1 MPDTPFR
8 VQLRAPGGSEMIPR
22 HGQVTRGET
31 RVNDP
36 ASRVIQRAWTVTH
49 GGRGIPRL
57 TNDFEEIERALLHA
71 RQTNDEPAVQQLTTR
86 LRQHECPVR
95 FCADYN
101 PNNTIRWTA
110 RDAADAAQLCTRTAN
125 GRYVAA
131 VMPWQTAVAQY
142 CWGSR
147 RSVLLSAQTGAGKT
161 VVQAF
166 CIQLIQFIDQGQ
178 GGVLGLGPNETNV
191 SILMSTA
198 DVVEGAAGY
207 RASVMGEL
215 TKRVGA
221 PASALET
228 DIARGRPVVQT
239 LQGALLERL
248 GEATYAANAIGTLH
262 FSVYGAV
269 GKAYRANDVTYWNHL
284 TESVESAFVILDEVQ
299 HAPFQ
304 LLLAIARARESAAAA
319 HLANPDTVDSSPTTL
334 MLSATPYAAGV
345 LHFSNILRCLDNNDS
360 GVEVGRQLVWPDLA
374 RDLAQTYIRPPVR
387 HVDVRHLLNALGL
400 SLQSIVRVGDAVVLA
415 NGAVA
420 PKKKKAGEPS
430 QYTVVFKDWDPVS
443 GLELVRLEL
452 TTPDAPNKTGKRRGV
467 PGNAADHARLG
478 LSGGQHAWWPALL
491 CRPVATGTFDYDVQ
505 LWYHGGSIE
514 VTERGF
520 PEPSGR
526 TLCSYCRVV
535 AVPTP
540 ATLWEYTS
548 VEAVV
553 AAMLWEAAQSPAVE
567 HTATRVSARIAA
579 LPEAARA
586 DRLNQ
591 LKRVADAIPGD
602 PASISA
608 KNRVVGMVNN
618 MLRGNLAAPEPHFV
632 PVTEPYFLGHTAFA
646 QLDHTHLYPTAEFRL
661 DESVPTIAPVD
672 ADARAQRWLVE
683 FYPDADVTGTA
694 ALPAYQAA
702 AEHLWGATAWTR
714 LNAAVR
720 PATAAAN
727 PTAVRGLLDH
737 NYFNQRVRPWMP
749 WAACCVHAAMRSAVR
764 AGLPVLYYCFLTPR
778 RMPDSNGENLF
789 GGPCTALR
797 RRDGAKPLAGT
808 ANLFQDLRAAWV
820 VATSAL
826 LADGADGAHANLDLA
841 LAAFYP
847 KATRVPL
854 PPAGPKLLVTYA
866 AALMR
871 YVALQL
877 MAVRGTALLART
889 PDEGDATYAYHAFV
903 GTQAFRAIHDTTVL
917 DAEWGTVAGIH
928 HGAPEPA
935 PAQGEPAPQAAPQAV
950 PTGASRG
957 NRRPG
962 VPHDPASTVGLQQV
976 DLQRAWKRAQSANPL
991 PHNPGSNPNGAEGPI
1006 RVVISDVAGAT
1017 GADFANYDAMY
1028 VLAPPATDDELT
1040 QMLGRIRR
1048 MQGLCMTDAARVCRY
1063 TVVIDKEGVD
1073 TRKLSVFKTLARPVN
1088 AMQLHGARAHGGGG
1102 LAAPKTAWDVIQE
1115 AARAG
1120 GGGGDQ
1126 TVPRFDELPFA
1137 AHALSSRDAVAFLA
1151 LTTATYTW
1159 KRVVDSAANDF
1170 GIIGARDLDLGVA
1183 GDTSF
1188 FECLVDR
1195 LDDALAAEIHN
1206 AMRMTTLT
1214 FDGHRGVFMPEP
1226 GRSHV
1231 LSMRVYRSPTNPVQ
1245 KAVAQLLLSRPGG
1258 TPLAA
1263 FIMGGA
1269 VNPGPPGDSIPWPEA
1284 DDTTYMWQAL
1294 ATDTAADVPGWAD
1307 ESNEML
1313 RILGSVLRIVTD
1325 GGESMLLKSTHH
1337 ACGTVRFVDGSH
1349 RARFAGD
1356 WQTDPNFDDPT
1367 AVEID
1372 QPRAAETDP
1381 AVLMRVAA
1389 GDQDPQAVWFWA
1401 CRDALE
1407 ASVTAAAV
1415 AEAVRGVVDTPTPPS
1430 AEPREARFRQLAAAI
1445 VHDVTTS
1452 LAQASGPAFGND
1464 QVVPAGR
1471 PHVDLTTDPLT
1482 AARSV
1487 LAVLDGSE
1495 RVARPTDIEAEQ
1507 EARERTVGAMAVG
1520 PVACG
1525 VYAESGDRS
1534 IRMPCRNQDVVF
1546 NAFATQVRAD
1556 APHGRALDS
1565 LAFVHMRE
1573 ILDAA
1578 DAHLQDRYRRGQAL
1592 RELSPGEDVFRPAVA
1607 GDAGDWTTHLAVWV
1621 DAIIDATTPDVDERV
1636 QQTHAFPSVHHRQQ
1650 PVAGMQVDDD
1660 QTRGRAQPG
1669 AAEPGAAQQGDY
1681 RGMQVDNRKRPAQRV
1696 DLDRIGGVA
1705 ERELVRRGVPRL
1717 HMDRLS
1723 RMEQQSANS
1732 QRSNRQAVAQFAH
1745 TPEPDDQ

>member
-71 RQTNDEPAVQQLTTR
+71 KQTGDEQAIRQLTTR
-86 LRQHECPVR
+86 LRQHECPVQ

-101 PNNTIRWTA
+101 PRDTDRWTA

-207 RASVMGEL
+207 HASVMGEL

-221 PASALET
+221 PAEALEAKV
-228 DIARGRPVVQT
+228 ARGRPVVQT

-248 GEATYAANAIGTLH
+248 GEATYAADAIGTLH

-299 HAPFQ
+299 HAPLQ

-374 RDLAQTYIRPPVR
+374 RDLAQAYIRPPVR

-452 TTPDAPNKTGKRRGV
+452 TTPDAPAKTGKRRAV

-478 LSGGQHAWWPALL
+478 LSGGRHAWWPALL
-491 CRPVATGTFDYDVQ
+491 CRPLAAGTFDYDVQ
-505 LWYHGGSIE
+505 LWYHDGAIE

-535 AVPTP
+535 TVPTP
-540 ATLWEYTS
+540 ATLWAYTS
-548 VEAVV
+548 VDAVV
-553 AAMLWEAAQSPAVE
+553 AAMLWEAAQTPAVE
-567 HTATRVSARIAA
+567 HTTARVSARIAA
-579 LPEAARA
+579 LPPQARVEPLKQLKDALDQFPANSVPPAARNGVV
-586 DRLNQ
+586 DSIERMTRN
-591 LKRVADAIPGD
+591 PG
-602 PASISA
+602 P
-608 KNRVVGMVNN
+608 
-618 MLRGNLAAPEPHFV
+618 PEPHFV

-661 DESVPTIAPVD
+661 DESVPTISPVE
-672 ADARAQRWLVE
+672 ADARAKRWLAE

-694 ALPAYQAA
+694 AHPAYQAA
-702 AEHLWGATAWTR
+702 AETLWGTEAWAR
-714 LNAAVR
+714 LKTAVR
-720 PATAAAN
+720 PATASAN
-727 PTAVRGLLDH
+727 PTAVRGLL
-737 NYFNQRVRPWMP
+737 NREYFDQRVRPWMP

-778 RMPDSNGENLF
+778 KMTGSSAENLF
-789 GGPCTALR
+789 GGPCAALR

-808 ANLFQDLRAAWV
+808 ALLYQDLRAAWV

-826 LADGADGAHANLDLA
+826 LAGGAERAHANLDLA

-847 KATRVPL
+847 KATRVPP

-877 MAVRGTALLART
+877 LAVSGTALLART

-903 GTQAFRAIHDTTVL
+903 GTQAFRAIHDTPGL
-917 DAEWGTVAGIH
+917 DAEWGTVAGVH
-928 HGAPEPA
+928 HGAPQPA
-935 PAQGEPAPQAAPQAV
+935 PVDGEPAPQAV

-957 NRRPG
+957 GRKPG
-962 VPHDPASTVGLQQV
+962 VPHDPSSTVGLRQV
-976 DLQRAWKRAQSANPL
+976 DLQQAWKRAQSANPL
-991 PHNPGSNPNGAEGPI
+991 PHDPASNPNGAEGAI
-1006 RVVISDVAGAT
+1006 RIVISDVAGAT
-1017 GADFANYDAMY
+1017 GADFTNYDTMY
-1028 VLAPPATDDELT
+1028 VLAPPATGDDLT
-1040 QMLGRIRR
+1040 QVLGRIRR

-1088 AMQLHGARAHGGGG
+1088 AMQLHGAHAHGGGG
-1102 LAAPKTAWDVIQE
+1102 LATPKTAWDVIQE

-1120 GGGGDQ
+1120 GGSDQ
-1126 TVPRFDELPFA
+1126 AVSRFDELPFA

-1195 LDDALAAEIHN
+1195 LDDALVAEIQN
-1206 AMRMTTLT
+1206 AMRMTTLP

-1245 KAVAQLLLSRPGG
+1245 GTVAKMLLDQPGG

-1263 FIMGGA
+1263 FIMGA
-1269 VNPGPPGDSIPWPEA
+1269 PGGPGVPGDSIPWPEA
-1284 DDTTYMWQAL
+1284 NDTTYMWQML
-1294 ATDTAADVPGWAD
+1294 ATDTAASVPGWED
-1307 ESNEML
+1307 NSNEML
-1313 RILGSVLRIVTD
+1313 RILGSVLRIVAD
-1325 GGESMLLKSTHH
+1325 GGESMLLASQNH
-1337 ACGTVRFVDGSH
+1337 ACGTVRFVGETR

-1356 WQTDPNFDDPT
+1356 WMTDPNFDDPT

-1372 QPRAAETDP
+1372 QPRAAQTDP
-1381 AVLMRVAA
+1381 LVLMRVAQ
-1389 GDQDPQAVWFWA
+1389 GEQDPQAVWFWA

-1415 AEAVRGVVDTPTPPS
+1415 AQAMLVVDMPS
-1430 AEPREARFRQLAAAI
+1430 SPEPREARFVRLATAI
-1445 VHDVTTS
+1445 VQDVMIR
-1452 LAQASGPAFGND
+1452 LARASVPDLGDD

-1471 PHVDLTTDPLT
+1471 RHVNQATDPLT
-1482 AARSV
+1482 AAQSV

-1495 RVARPTDIEAEQ
+1495 RVARPADIEAEQ

-1534 IRMPCRNQDVVF
+1534 IRMPCRNQDAVF

-1556 APHGRALDS
+1556 APPGRALDS
-1565 LAFVHMRE
+1565 SAFVYMRK

-1578 DAHLQDRYRRGQAL
+1578 DAHLKDRYRRGQAL
-1592 RELSPGEDVFRPAVA
+1592 REISPGEDVFRPAVA
-1607 GDAGDWTTHLAVWV
+1607 GHAGDWTTQLAVWV
-1621 DAIIDATTPDVDERV
+1621 DAIIDATTPEVDERV

-1650 PVAGMQVDDD
+1650 SNHPGAGMQVDNNKRARD
-1660 QTRGRAQPG
+1660 QNADNHQPDMEHISML
-1669 AAEPGAAQQGDY
+1669 AD
-1681 RGMQVDNRKRPAQRV
+1681 
-1696 DLDRIGGVA
+1696 
-1705 ERELVRRGVPRL
+1705 RELVKRSTVPRID
-1717 HMDRLS
+1717 MDRLS
-1723 RMEQQSANS
+1723 RMEQQSTDS
-1732 QRSNRQAVAQFAH
+1732 QRSFRQTLPQFDYKPQQWADKNF
-1745 TPEPDDQ
+1745 PAAP